1 VPLRGVIFGGG
12 DQRMD
17 VEVSVIPD

>member
-1 VPLRGVIFGGG
+1 VPLRGVIYGGG

-17 VEVSVIPD
+17 VQVSVIPR